1 MADEDN
7 SLGDVV
13 NKLKDIENLV
23 KKGSKDSKSD
33 KKESSFAISK
43 LGESIKGSLGTL
55 KSSITAPFAALKNT
69 ITAPFE
75 GIKSALTA
83 PFDSLKK
90 GFSGIG
96 NFFKNKKEQKSLQG
110 LAKSI
115 DELKNALL
123 VKFDKLTNFQDLA
136 NAIFELK
143 EAVIDKLGNLTNFQ
157 DLSESIVELKDSL
170 LVKLD
175 SLTDG
180 GNDLKDAE
188 NRKEQKAL
196 LVRIAESLENMSS
209 APSSA
214 GGDVKASGG
223 VGALGK
229 IGKSLGAGIGGLV
242 KGIGAGFAA
251 VGKNFGRVIKGAI
264 AIAAIGASLIPA
276 AKAFQEFGEVTW
288 DAVKVGLTVLAGLTV
303 AAAALSFASPAILI
317 GAAAIG
323 ILALAM
329 LPAAKAFEMFGA
341 ALNEHVMPALKQ
353 FQPIINDFID
363 RLIVNFESLSKIV
376 QGFIGGTIDVLVT
389 AFERASSAI
398 GGLIQTISTEIQELG
413 ALDGASLLSVA
424 AGITAVGGALAAF
437 GAGGAVGK
445 ILGSIGEGFAKLFGA
460 ESPIEQLK
468 SIAAIGPDLERGIAP
483 LEKLP
488 TALSNISEALKTGFK
503 TEIQDAGDAIHDLL
517 KDIDKG
523 LDKID
528 FKKLDK
534 VTGLIIHRVVTETA
548 DVSREQA
555 EAKSNSLTNTIVDSS
570 TMNAPKVESVTYNDS
585 GLIDRTAN
593 SFAY

>member
-1 MADEDN
+1 MANEDN
-7 SLGDVV
+7 SLDDVV
-13 NKLKDIENLV
+13 NKLKDIEGLI

-33 KKESSFAISK
+33 KKTTSIALSK
-43 LGESIKGSLGTL
+43 LGNSIKGSLGTL

-75 GIKSALTA
+75 GIKSALIA
-83 PFDSLKK
+83 PFDFLKK

-96 NFFKNKKEQKSLQG
+96 NFFKNRKEQKSLQG
-110 LAKSI
+110 LGKAI
-115 DELKNALL
+115 DSLRGELTT
-123 VKFDKLTNFQDLA
+123 KFDKLVEIGNDTL
-136 NAIFELK
+136 NAI
-143 EAVIDKLGNLTNFQ
+143 A
-157 DLSESIVELKDSL
+157 SINASAPMEK
-170 LVKLD
+170 
-175 SLTDG
+175 
-180 GNDLKDAE
+180 GNDLADAE
-188 NRKEQKAL
+188 KRKEQKAL
-196 LVRIAESLENMSS
+196 LVRIAESIENMSG
-209 APSSA
+209 APSA

-276 AKAFQEFGEVTW
+276 AKAFQEFSEVTW

-323 ILALAM
+323 VLALAM
-329 LPAAKAFEMFGA
+329 LPAAKAFQMFGA

-363 RLIVNFESLSKIV
+363 RLITNFGSLSEIV

-389 AFERASSAI
+389 AFERATSSI

-424 AGITAVGGALAAF
+424 AGITAVGASLAAF
-437 GAGGAVGK
+437 GAGGTIGK
-445 ILGSIGEGFAKLFGA
+445 ILGSIGEGFSKLFGA

-468 SIAAIGPDLERGIAP
+468 EIANLGPSLERGIAP
-483 LEKLP
+483 LEKIPVILKQ
-488 TALSNISEALKTGFK
+488 ISESLKTGFK
-503 TEIQDAGDAIHDLL
+503 AEISDAGDAIHDLL

-548 DVSREQA
+548 DVSREQS
-555 EAKSNSLTNTIVDSS
+555 EANRASMTNAIVDSR
-570 TMNAPKVESVTYNDS
+570 TTNAPKVESVTYNDS

>member
-7 SLGDVV
+7 SLSDVV
-13 NKLKDIENLV
+13 NKLKDIEGII
-23 KKGSKDSKSD
+23 KKGSKESKSN
-33 KKESSFAISK
+33 KKESSIALGK
-43 LGESIKGSLGTL
+43 LGESIKGSFGNL
-55 KSSITAPFAALKNT
+55 KSAVTAPFKSLKAS

-75 GIKSALTA
+75 GLKSALTA

-96 NFFKNKKEQKSLQG
+96 NFFKNRKEQKTLQG
-110 LAKSI
+110 LEKAINS
-115 DELKNALL
+115 LK
-123 VKFDKLTNFQDLA
+123 
-136 NAIFELK
+136 
-143 EAVIDKLGNLTNFQ
+143 
-157 DLSESIVELKDSL
+157 VELTTKFDSL
-170 LVKLD
+170 LQLGKDTLD
-175 SLTDG
+175 AVTSINAPAQVES
-180 GNDLKDAE
+180 GNDLVDAE
-188 NRKEQKAL
+188 NRKEQRAL
-196 LVRIAESLENMSS
+196 LVRIAESLENMSG
-209 APSSA
+209 APA
-214 GGDVKASGG
+214 TTGGDVKASGG

-229 IGKSLGAGIGGLV
+229 IGKSLGAGIGGLI

-276 AKAFQEFGEVTW
+276 AKAFQEFSEVTW
-288 DAVKVGLTVLAGLTV
+288 DAVKVGLTVLAGLTI

-323 ILALAM
+323 VLALAM

-363 RLIVNFESLSKIV
+363 RLIVNFESLSGIV

-389 AFERASSAI
+389 AFERATSSI

-413 ALDGASLLSVA
+413 ALDGASLLAVA

-437 GAGGAVGK
+437 GAGGTIGK

-488 TALSNISEALKTGFK
+488 KALSNISEALKSGFK
-503 TEIQDAGDAIHDLL
+503 SEIQDAGNAIRDLL
-517 KDIDKG
+517 DDIDGG
-523 LDKID
+523 LDKLD

-555 EAKSNSLTNTIVDSS
+555 EANNASVTSAIVDSR
-570 TMNAPKVESVTYNDS
+570 TTNAPKVESVTYNDS